1 MFLGI
6 DLGLGGVKIAA
17 ISRDGAMITSAS
29 RSVQTHAP
37 ALGRAEQIPAD
48 WDAAMAAALAEIA
61 TRLDLG
67 RVEGIGFSAGTHT
80 TVLLDDRDQV
90 LRPAILWADQRA
102 GAEAAELNARMQD
115 RLIEI
120 SHNRAAATWSVAP
133 LWWVRRNEPEI
144 AAKVASVAFA
154 KDWLRARLTGDRLTD
169 RIDAQG
175 SLMLDMQR
183 LAWSE
188 EICAAIGWPIGTL
201 PRICNPTDL
210 AGPVTEAAAAR
221 YGLRAGTPVFVGT
234 CDTAAEVWAA
244 GAVSVGD
251 TVIKL
256 ASAGVVN
263 VIAAA
268 PTKRP
273 DAPSKGYVVPGQYYA
288 LGAINS
294 CATGHKWL
302 AELLQG
308 EAADGSDFEDLD
320 RLARAAAP
328 GSEGLMFHPYLMG
341 ERAPYWDPALR
352 ASFVGLTIRHGRG
365 HILRAF
371 YEGIAM
377 ALRDASQPLRN
388 AGLQIGPAALI
399 GGGARSDLWAQII
412 ADVFDRPIRRPDH
425 GDASFGTA
433 LLAAVGAGAF
443 ADETEAVRR
452 CVRFG
457 AEILPDPGRAA
468 LYDRLFDRYRRVKT
482 LLTEINHEISSD
494 MQP

>member
-6 DLGLGGVKIAA
+6 DLGLGGVKATVVTGEGLVA
-17 ISRDGAMITSAS
+17 GEAS
-29 RSVQTHAP
+29 CPVRTFTP
-37 ALGRAEQIPAD
+37 LPGRAEQDPAE
-48 WDAAMAAALAEIA
+48 WQAAMKTALESLAAQVA
-61 TRLDLG
+61 LG
-67 RVEGIGFSAGTHT
+67 RLEGISFSAGTHS
-80 TVLLDDRDQV
+80 TVLLDGKGAV
-90 LRPAILWADQRA
+90 LRPSILWADQRA
-102 GAEAAELNARMQD
+102 GAEAAELNAKMQE

-120 SHNRAAATWSVAP
+120 GHNRAAATWSVAP

-144 AAKVASVAFA
+144 AARVRKVAFV
-154 KDWLRARLTGDRLTD
+154 KDWLRALLTGDSLTD

-183 LAWSE
+183 LDWSE
-188 EICAAIGWPIGTL
+188 EICNAIGWPVDSL
-201 PRICNPTDL
+201 PRVVNPTDR
-210 AGPVTEAAAAR
+210 AGAVTPEAAAT
-221 YGLRAGTPVFVGT
+221 YGLRAGTPVYVGT
-234 CDTAAEVWAA
+234 CDTAAEVWGA
-244 GAVSVGD
+244 GAVSAGD

-273 DAPSKGYVVPGQYYA
+273 DAPSKGYVVPGLFYA

-302 AELLQG
+302 AEMLLGDG
-308 EAADGSDFEDLD
+308 ERDFSDLD
-320 RLARAAAP
+320 QQAQAVAP

-352 ASFVGLTIRHGRG
+352 ASFIGLTIRHGRG
-365 HILRAF
+365 HMVRAF
-371 YEGIAM
+371 YEGVAM
-377 ALRDASQPLRN
+377 ALRDAAQPLRD

-412 ADVFDRPIRRPDH
+412 ADVFDRPIRRPLH
-425 GDASFGTA
+425 GDASYGTA

-443 ADETEAVRR
+443 ADEADAARR

-457 AEILPDPGRAA
+457 PEIRPDPAGVA
-468 LYDRLFDRYRRVKT
+468 LYDKRFERYRCVKT

-494 MQP
+494 LQP